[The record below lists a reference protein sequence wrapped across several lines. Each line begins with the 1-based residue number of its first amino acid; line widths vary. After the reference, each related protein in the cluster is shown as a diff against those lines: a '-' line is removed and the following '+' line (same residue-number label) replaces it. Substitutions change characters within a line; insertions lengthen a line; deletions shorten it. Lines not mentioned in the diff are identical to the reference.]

1 MTGLCGW
8 LGAAPVPAP
17 DEVAQRMGH
26 ALTRFDGTRLSTHVT
41 PPHALAIAGD
51 ERTSTILEDGALVL
65 ALSGHPRWRRADA
78 HLADPRAVGQAFIAE
93 YRKIGPEALQGLA
106 GDFALALLDTA
117 KGEALLAVDRI
128 GIRNLIWQQAGDS
141 LIFASTADALAA
153 HPAVRREIDHQG
165 IYNFVYFHM
174 IPGPATAFR
183 GQSRV
188 PPGNA
193 LKFNRGQ
200 VLVKPYW
207 QMRFAE
213 DQRGSVAHFKPAF
226 LAALREGVAASADF
240 GQCGAFLSG
249 GTDSST
255 VAGLLGDATGK
266 PARTYSIGFDA
277 EGYDEMEYARLASR
291 HFKTEHHEYYVT
303 PADVVDALPLIAEI
317 YDQPFGNASAI
328 PAYFCARLAKQDG
341 ITRLLGGDGGD
352 ELFGGNARY
361 AKQFQ
366 LSLYENIPPALRR
379 TLIEAAVFKLPGG
392 ERLPLIRKARSYIEQ
407 ASVPMPARYETY
419 NLLERLGAA
428 NVFTA
433 EFMASID
440 PAHPH
445 ALMKETYDAAHAGSL
460 INRMLALDIKF
471 TLADNDLPK
480 VTRMCE
486 LAGVDITFPLLGEP
500 VVDFSATLPPALK
513 LKGTKLRYFFK
524 EALRD
529 FLPNEIITKTKHG
542 FGLPVGT
549 WLQSHAPLRDL
560 AGDSL
565 QSLKARGIVRPDF
578 IDSLFG
584 EHLQS
589 HAGYYGTM
597 IWILMMLELWF
608 EKREPGTR

>member
-8 LGAAPVPAP
+8 IGASAVEGP
-17 DEVAQRMGH
+17 DEVLQRMGG
-26 ALTRFDGTRLSTHVT
+26 ALARFDGARLTTRVT
-41 PPHALAIAGD
+41 PSTALAVAGD
-51 ERTSTILEDGALVL
+51 NRTSTLLADGPITL
-65 ALSGHPRWRRADA
+65 AVSGHAGWQLNEVRLSDPPAVCRAFLD
-78 HLADPRAVGQAFIAE
+78 E
-93 YRKIGPEALQGLA
+93 YRRVGAEALKSLT
-106 GDFALALLDTA
+106 GDFALALLDAET
-117 KGEALLAVDRI
+117 GQALLAIDRI
-128 GIRNLIWQQAGDS
+128 GIRNLIWQHSGDS

-153 HPAVRREIDHQG
+153 HPGVRREIDHQG
-165 IYNFVYFHM
+165 IYNYVYFHM
-174 IPGPATAFR
+174 IPGPGTAFR
-183 GQSRV
+183 DQTRL
-188 PPGNA
+188 PPGSA
-193 LKFNRGQ
+193 LHFRSGR
-200 VLVKPYW
+200 VSTAPYW
-207 QMRFAE
+207 AMRFDE
-213 DQRGSVAHFKPAF
+213 DGPENVARFKPPF
-226 LAALREGVAASADF
+226 LAAMRDGIATAADF
-240 GQCGAFLSG
+240 GPCGAFLSG

-255 VAGLLGDATGK
+255 VAGVLGGVTGK

-277 EGYDEMEYARLASR
+277 EGFDEMEYARLASR

-303 PADVVDALPLIAEI
+303 PDDVVQAVPMIADV

-328 PAYFCARLAKQDG
+328 PTYFCARLAKQDG

-361 AKQFQ
+361 AKQYQ
-366 LSLYENIPPALRR
+366 LSLYENIPAALRR
-379 TLIEAAVFKLPGG
+379 GLLEAAIFKLPGG

-407 ASVPMPARYETY
+407 ASLPMPARYETY

-428 NVFTA
+428 NVFSA
-433 EFMASID
+433 DFLASID

-486 LAGVDITFPLLGEP
+486 LAGVDIAYPLLSEP

-529 FLPNEIITKTKHG
+529 FLPNEIITKQKHG

-549 WLQSHAPLRDL
+549 WLQSHAPLREL

-565 QSLKARGIVRPDF
+565 QRLKARNIIRADF
-578 IDSLFG
+578 IDSLFSDRMK
-584 EHLQS
+584 S

-597 IWILMMLELWF
+597 VWILMMMELWF
-608 EKREPGTR
+608 EKHAT

>member
-8 LGAAPVPAP
+8 IGAGPVAAST
-17 DEVAQRMGH
+17 EILQRMGG
-26 ALTRFDGTRLSTHVT
+26 ALSRFDRAPLSTQVT
-41 PPHALAIAGD
+41 PAAALAVAGD
-51 ERTSTILEDGALVL
+51 ERTAALLTEGAVTL
-65 ALSGHPRWRRADA
+65 ALSGHARWEHGTVR
-78 HLADPRAVGQAFIAE
+78 IAE
-93 YRKIGPEALQGLA
+93 PSEVCRAFLRHYRQIGSEALKSLK
-106 GDFALALLDTA
+106 GDFALALLDAET
-117 KGEALLAVDRI
+117 GEALLAIDRI
-128 GIRNLIWQQAGDS
+128 GIRNIVWQQEGDS
-141 LIFASTADALAA
+141 LMFASTADALSA
-153 HPAVRREIDHQG
+153 HPGVQREVDHQG
-165 IYNFVYFHM
+165 IYNYVYFHM
-174 IPGPATAFR
+174 IPGPGTAFR
-183 GQSRV
+183 GQARLQ
-188 PPGNA
+188 PGHA
-193 LKFNRGQ
+193 LHFRRGRPTVQ
-200 VLVKPYW
+200 PYW
-207 QMRFAE
+207 EMHFGE
-213 DQRGSVAHFKPAF
+213 DGPEIVARFKPAF
-226 LAALREGVAASADF
+226 LAALRDGVDTAADF

-255 VAGLLGDATGK
+255 VAGLLGGVTGR

-277 EGYDEMEYARLASR
+277 EGFDEMEYARLASR

-303 PADVVDALPLIAEI
+303 PDDVVQAVPMIADV

-328 PAYFCARLAKQDG
+328 PTYFCARLAKQDG

-361 AKQFQ
+361 AKQYQ
-366 LSLYENIPPALRR
+366 LSLYDNIPAALRR
-379 TLIEAAVFKLPGG
+379 GLLEAAVFKLPGG

-407 ASVPMPARYETY
+407 ASLPMPARYETY

-433 EFMASID
+433 DFLASID

-445 ALMKETYDAAHAGSL
+445 ALMKETYDSAHAGSL

-486 LAGVDITFPLLGEP
+486 LAGVDIAYPLLSEP

-529 FLPNEIITKTKHG
+529 FLPNEIITKEKHG
-542 FGLPVGT
+542 FGLPVGS
-549 WLQSHAPLRDL
+549 WLQSHPPLREL

-565 QSLKARGIVRPDF
+565 QRLKMRNIVRADF
-578 IDSLFG
+578 IDSLFSDRMK
-584 EHLQS
+584 S

-597 IWILMMLELWF
+597 VWILMMMELWF
-608 EKREPGTR
+608 EKHA

>member
-1 MTGLCGW
+1 
-8 LGAAPVPAP
+8 
-17 DEVAQRMGH
+17 MGH
-26 ALTRFDGTRLSTHVT
+26 ALSRFDGTRLSTHIAL
-41 PPHALAIAGD
+41 PHALAVAGD
-51 ERTSTILEDGALVL
+51 DRTSTILADGALVL
-65 ALSGHPRWRRADA
+65 ALSGHPRWRHANI
-78 HLADPRAVGQAFIAE
+78 HLADPRAVGHAFIAE
-93 YRKIGPEALQGLA
+93 YRKTGPEALQGLT
-106 GDFALALLDTA
+106 GDFALALLDTDS
-117 KGEALLAVDRI
+117 GQALLAIDRI
-128 GIRNLIWQQAGDS
+128 GIRNLIWQQTGDS
-141 LIFASTADALAA
+141 LVFASTADALVA
-153 HPAVRREIDHQG
+153 HPSVRREIDHQG

-183 GQSRV
+183 GQTRLI
-188 PPGNA
+188 PGNM
-193 LKFNRGQ
+193 LQFSRGQ
-200 VLVKPYW
+200 ASVQPYW
-207 QMRFAE
+207 QMRFDE
-213 DQRGSVAHFKPAF
+213 DQPASVTHFKPAF
-226 LAALREGVAASADF
+226 LAALREGVATAADS

-277 EGYDEMEYARLASR
+277 KGFDEMEYARLASR

-303 PADVVDALPLIAEI
+303 PEDVVHALPAIADI

-328 PAYFCARLAKQDG
+328 PTYFCARLARQDG

-361 AKQFQ
+361 AKQYQ
-366 LSLYENIPPALRR
+366 LSLYEKIPVALRR
-379 TLIEAAVFKLPGG
+379 ALIEAVAFKIPGG
-392 ERLPLIRKARSYIEQ
+392 QRLPLIRKARSYIEQ

-419 NLLERLGAA
+419 NLLERLGTA

-433 EFMASID
+433 DFLASID

-445 ALMKETYDAAHAGSL
+445 ALMKETYDAAQAESL

-549 WLQSHAPLRDL
+549 WLLSHAPLRDL

-589 HAGYYGTM
+589 HAVYYGTM

-608 EKREPGTR
+608 EKREPTTR